1 MGKLKNKVAQLIAFI
16 LVLMMIMSF
25 PMPIIALASD
35 TQRFY
40 LGDANKDGAVTAI
53 DARYVLQMAAGIK
66 TCHRDDLVIVDMNS
80 DGVIT
85 AIDARMVL
93 RTAAKFIDLE
103 YAPPTPTILDK
114 GKCGDNLYWQLNSN
128 GELRIYGEGPMYDYV
143 KYFEPSPWYKYRD
156 EPYISEDGKTFL
168 DANGDAYGSTEEYK
182 AQNPN
187 NWKIKN
193 IVIEPGVTYLGDWA
207 FYRNCVEQITV
218 PETVIET
225 GYFCFRY
232 SPTLK
237 VLNLPDSLVV
247 LDDFAISRNYAL
259 KEINFGSGL
268 EKIGRGGLSRNISLE
283 SVEFPDSLNSIN
295 EQLSPEY
302 TMVEMHYDTTGFLMD
317 CLSLKSIYL
326 GKIDSIPNRA
336 FLNTALEE
344 VYIPNT
350 VERIEEFAFAN
361 CSSLK
366 NVYFEEDSVCN
377 SIDTY
382 SFSGCTSLNDFVVP
396 SSVTSIGNSAFQ
408 NCSSLKRVTF
418 EKGSKCTFIGKLA
431 FNKCTSL
438 VSVTGGTSV
447 ETIAESAFVS
457 CSNIEEYEFSDSNMN
472 FADNLFYGAKKLK
485 SAYIGNGC
493 SVIPMQMFA
502 HSGIK
507 ILTISKNVKEIS
519 DAAFFSCDSL
529 TDIYY
534 DGNLREWKKINKAP
548 NWVSVSMQSKVVV
561 HFNDGTTAQLK
572 DVK

>member
-1 MGKLKNKVAQLIAFI
+1 MGKLKNKVAQAICFI
-16 LVLMMIMSF
+16 L
-25 PMPIIALASD
+25 IIAMIIPFAIPVIALTTYAEAV
-35 TQRFY
+35 F
-40 LGDANKDGAVTAI
+40 LGDANKDGSVTAI
-53 DARYVLQMAAGIK
+53 DARQVLQIAAGVEN
-66 TCHRDDLVIVDMNS
+66 CHRDDLIVVDMNF

-85 AIDARMVL
+85 AMDARMIM
-93 RTAAKFIDLE
+93 RTVVGLKELE
-103 YAPPTPTILDK
+103 YVPPAPTILDS
-114 GKCGDNLYWQLNSN
+114 GKCGDNLYWQLNSR

-156 EPYISEDGKTFL
+156 EPYISEDGKNIL
-168 DANGDAYGSTEEYK
+168 DMNGDVYCSAEVYK

-218 PETVIET
+218 PETVTET

-237 VLNLPDSLVV
+237 TLNLPNSLVV

-268 EKIGRGGLSRNISLE
+268 KKIGRGGLSRNTGLE
-283 SVEFPDSLNSIN
+283 SVEFPDSLTSIN

-302 TMVEMHYDTTGFLMD
+302 TMVEMHYDTTGFLMG
-317 CLSLKSIYL
+317 CSSLKSIYL
-326 GKIDSIPNRA
+326 GKIDSIPNRT

-344 VYIPNT
+344 ICIPNT

-361 CSSLK
+361 CPALK
-366 NVYFEEDSVCN
+366 NVCFEENSVCKSISN
-377 SIDTY
+377 SA
-382 SFSGCTSLNDFVVP
+382 FSGCKSLNGFIVP
-396 SSVTSIGNSAFQ
+396 SSVTSIGSNAFQ
-408 NCSSLKRVTF
+408 NCSSLETVTF
-418 EKGSKCTFIGKLA
+418 EEGSKCTVIDKLA
-431 FNKCTSL
+431 FNNCTSL
-438 VSVTGGTSV
+438 RSVKGGISV
-447 ETIAESAFVS
+447 KTIAESAFAS
-457 CSNIEEYEFSDSNMN
+457 CSNIEEYEFSDSNVN
-472 FADNLFYGAKKLK
+472 FADNLFYGMKKLK
-485 SAYIGNGC
+485 SAYIGKGC
-493 SVIPMQMFA
+493 SVIPKQMFT

-507 ILTISKNVKEIS
+507 VLTISNNVKEIS

-534 DGNLREWKKINKAP
+534 DGKLSEWKKINKAS
-548 NWVSVSMQSKVVV
+548 NWVSASMQSKVVV
-561 HFNDGTTAQLK
+561 HFNDGTTALLK